1 MCLEEL
7 KSRSREIRISDECV
21 YDHKKEHLRVDQH
34 FSASKW
40 TVALKVCHH
49 EAETNVFLF
58 KCHPFF
64 TNLPQIC
71 RHFRKKKR
79 LIFFCFGLKKPTVVT
94 FQPKITFCQK
104 KVWAFGKPLFV
115 FSVFG
120 FAIPVRARE
129 SRPSVM
135 TTKLKT
141 LWSCVERYREKIG
154 RKKYRTDNF
163 LQFENTGHGDLIY
176 NIFLP
181 YIAFILHT
189 PI

>member
-1 MCLEEL
+1 M
-7 KSRSREIRISDECV
+7 
-21 YDHKKEHLRVDQH
+21 
-34 FSASKW
+34 
-40 TVALKVCHH
+40 
-49 EAETNVFLF
+49 
-58 KCHPFF
+58 
-64 TNLPQIC
+64 
-71 RHFRKKKR
+71 
-79 LIFFCFGLKKPTVVT
+79 VT

-135 TTKLKT
+135 KTNLKT

-176 NIFLP
+176 NIFSPIPRIHSTYTYLKMTWLV
-181 YIAFILHT
+181 IFLHLYVLEMKANT
-189 PI
+189 IYSFLFQFMLVG